1 MIVLGIDIGLDGA
14 IAALDLNQA
23 CVEDMPTKPEGERR
37 RIDALELFRTLRR
50 MVPSNRVGMI
60 VFEQI
65 SSGQGRG
72 GHSQA
77 SLMQSAG
84 IVKAVADMTGWPSY
98 AIQPVVWKRHF
109 GLLKAE
115 KDASREL
122 AQRLFPQLAAELVRV
137 KDTDRAEAL
146 LISLYARGRWA

>member
-1 MIVLGIDIGLDGA
+1 MIVLGIDIGLNGA
-14 IAALDLNQA
+14 IAALDLEQA

-50 MVPSNRVGMI
+50 MVPSDRAAMI
-60 VFEQI
+60 AFEQI

-84 IVKAVADMTGWPSY
+84 IVKAVADMTGWRTE
-98 AIQPVVWKRHF
+98 AIQPAVWKRHY
-109 GLLKAE
+109 GLIKAP
-115 KDASREL
+115 KDESRAM
-122 AQRLFPQLAAELVRV
+122 AQRLFPQLAAELVRM
-137 KDTDRAEAL
+137 KDVDRAEAL